1 MIITL
6 VLSFLPFKFSLVLL
20 GRPSIGKEMP
30 SSGFCLEG
38 GGIVGN
44 SARRDGFLT
53 FTNLGHCIRKS
64 IVGEVFAICSFNRV
78 AILLVTFLPSALY
91 ALYLPVS

>member
-30 SSGFCLEG
+30 SGFCLEG

-44 SARRDGFLT
+44 SARRDAFLT

-64 IVGEVFAICSFNRV
+64 IVGEVFASCSFNRV
-78 AILLVTFLPSALY
+78 TFLLVTFLPSALY